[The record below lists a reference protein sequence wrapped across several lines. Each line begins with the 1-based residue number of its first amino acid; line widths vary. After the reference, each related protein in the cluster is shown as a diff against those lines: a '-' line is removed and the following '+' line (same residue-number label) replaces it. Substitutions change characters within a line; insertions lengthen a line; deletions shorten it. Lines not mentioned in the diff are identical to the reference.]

1 MNIDENKAVNE
12 LMQRQSIK
20 ALYRLIEEID
30 DEIEHLERINIEFEG
45 VREQLRKNTAFEN
58 ADQFWYE
65 NVIAIAKSL
74 HDHFSNSTKT
84 LKDSSDIA
92 YQSVQAELRK
102 LREN

>member
-1 MNIDENKAVNE
+1 MNTDKNKVLNKFLVKE
-12 LMQRQSIK
+12 SIK

-30 DEIEHLERINIEFEG
+30 DEVERLEQINIEFEG

-58 ADQFWYE
+58 ADRFWYE
-65 NVIAIAKSL
+65 NVITIAKSL
-74 HDHFSNSTKT
+74 HDHLSNSTKT

-92 YQSVQAELRK
+92 YQSVQAESRK

>member
-1 MNIDENKAVNE
+1 MNTDKNKVLNKFLAKE
-12 LMQRQSIK
+12 SIK

-30 DEIEHLERINIEFEG
+30 GEVERLEQINIEFEG

-74 HDHFSNSTKT
+74 HDHLSNSTKT

-92 YQSVQAELRK
+92 YQSVQAESRK